1 MIHLSFFTHLY
12 LSLSSL
18 SLLKVSTLM
27 ALNKSDEAIEMLKKI
42 ISAHF
47 RKSNDL
53 KMDGGM
59 TVISE

>member
-1 MIHLSFFTHLY
+1 
-12 LSLSSL
+12 
-18 SLLKVSTLM
+18 M
-27 ALNKSDEAIEMLKKI
+27 ALNKSDEAIEMLKRI